1 MRRLWPL
8 SEQRVVGR
16 ERAPYSAAAL
26 AALVHA
32 ADALRPLEAAAVA
45 LHSWTNRQK
54 TRQKLDPKKLVNTCN
69 SLTNFE
75 YESTGNGNQVNLLT
89 RALKFRKIRE
99 ITSSEL
105 IFGGKT
111 TVHCRPPARF
121 AAPAY

>member
-45 LHSWTNRQK
+45 LHS
-54 TRQKLDPKKLVNTCN
+54 
-69 SLTNFE
+69 
-75 YESTGNGNQVNLLT
+75 
-89 RALKFRKIRE
+89 
-99 ITSSEL
+99 
-105 IFGGKT
+105 
-111 TVHCRPPARF
+111 
-121 AAPAY
+121 